1 MKINAE
7 TVILNSK
14 NYAFEN
20 NVVFINGNENGLIS
34 KIEKLII
41 SSIKLK
47 NDFEK
52 ILLDSKNFN
61 KNDLLDQINNKN
73 FFNNYKIICVT
84 NLSEEVLKF
93 LLDLEIKDLSILINA
108 SEIKSGSKIKKFFDT
123 HKKFYSVSCYSLSEN
138 SRKNFIND
146 FISKNKIN
154 LSNDAYWYLFHNT
167 SDKYQLLEN
176 ELEKLL
182 NFSNEEVSLNEIN
195 KLLSD
200 VGGLEYNDLFFDCV
214 NGNKN
219 QIIINSQ
226 KTIKTT
232 TDAYL
237 MLQTIKNFS
246 NILTSVSESKNGS
259 SFSEL
264 TNRYLPKYLFMK
276 KKDFEKLVE
285 KINLDK
291 LILINRLLQKTEVY
305 LRRNDA
311 GYLMIMQ
318 RFLLNYSK
326 IIG

>member
-1 MKINAE
+1 M
-7 TVILNSK
+7 
-14 NYAFEN
+14 
-20 NVVFINGNENGLIS
+20 
-34 KIEKLII
+34 
-41 SSIKLK
+41 
-47 NDFEK
+47 
-52 ILLDSKNFN
+52 
-61 KNDLLDQINNKN
+61 
-73 FFNNYKIICVT
+73 
-84 NLSEEVLKF
+84 
-93 LLDLEIKDLSILINA
+93 
-108 SEIKSGSKIKKFFDT
+108 
-123 HKKFYSVSCYSLSEN
+123 
-138 SRKNFIND
+138 
-146 FISKNKIN
+146 
-154 LSNDAYWYLFHNT
+154 
-167 SDKYQLLEN
+167 LEN

-182 NFSNEEVSLNEIN
+182 NFSDEEISLNEIN
-195 KLLSD
+195 KLLTD

-226 KTIKTT
+226 KAIKTS

-246 NILTSVSESKNGS
+246 GILTSVSESKNSS

-291 LILINRLLQKTEVY
+291 LILINRLLQKTEFY